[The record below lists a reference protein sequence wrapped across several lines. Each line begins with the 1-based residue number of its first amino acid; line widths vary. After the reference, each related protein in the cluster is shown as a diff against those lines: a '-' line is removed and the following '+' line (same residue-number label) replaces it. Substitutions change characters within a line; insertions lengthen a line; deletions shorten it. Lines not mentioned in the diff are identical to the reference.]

1 MRKEQFYFDEKRL
14 MVRGRFYELQ
24 VNGGGHAPMHKLCSF
39 EECDFRPDGHRRSD
53 REQTNF
59 LLRLYQEKL
68 SNLQEKEE
76 LKRIEK
82 LAEESSVSVQDAMQ
96 HWLDHVQEFR
106 NPRTVYEYRLV
117 CQRYV
122 EMVSNH
128 PVKNVKKFHESRFL
142 NGLKQKG
149 MSEHTQAKYLRQL
162 QTFWRWA
169 FEQEYTNNMFRVS
182 KLRPTVREPSI
193 YSDEDLVR
201 IEHLI
206 IEKLSTT
213 HLVHRQ
219 AARNQYRAFMC
230 LKETGMRGNE
240 VRSLRLENINVDDRK
255 IQIRDDQ
262 QTGFRI
268 KGRREESVPMT
279 DTFNKFISEDLK
291 LRDKQEVYF
300 CDNGAGLPQ
309 WSSVNQMGKT
319 FDRICNRLG
328 IDGVKPLHG
337 FRAFVATKLLQN
349 GVDVSLV
356 RDILRHKELST
367 TLGYLNRSKM
377 PYLDAMN
384 RLSIAM

>member
-1 MRKEQFYFDEKRL
+1 MIKEQFYFDENRL
-14 MVRGRFYELQ
+14 MVRGRFYELRKNKQ
-24 VNGGGHAPMHKLCSF
+24 GHAPMHNICTFDEL
-39 EECDFRPDGHRRSD
+39 DYRADGRRRSD

-68 SNLQEKEE
+68 SNLQEKEA

-82 LAEESSVSVQDAMQ
+82 YAVETGVSVQDAMQ

-106 NPRTVYEYRLV
+106 NVRTVYEYRLV

-122 EMVSNH
+122 EIVGNH
-128 PVKNVKKFHESRFL
+128 QVKNVKQFHESLFL

-149 MSEHTQAKYLRQL
+149 ISEHTQAKYLRQL

-169 FEQEYTNNMFRVS
+169 FDQEYTNKLFRVS
-182 KLRPTVREPSI
+182 KLRPAVREPNI

-201 IEHLI
+201 MESLI
-206 IEKLSTT
+206 LEKMNTT
-213 HLVHRQ
+213 HYVLRQ
-219 AARNQYRAFMC
+219 SARNQYRAFMC

-240 VRSLRLENINVDDRK
+240 VRSLRLENIHVDDRK
-255 IQIRDDQ
+255 ILIRDDQ

-268 KGRREESVPMT
+268 KGRREETVPMT
-279 DTFNKFISEDLK
+279 DTLNIFISEDLK
-291 LRDKQEVYF
+291 MRDEKEIYF
-300 CDNGAGLPQ
+300 CDNGLGLPQ
-309 WSSVNQMGKT
+309 WSSVSQMGKT
-319 FDRICNRLG
+319 FDRMCNRLG
-328 IDGVKPLHG
+328 INGVKPLHG
-337 FRAFVATKLLQN
+337 FRAFVTTRLLQN

-377 PYLDAMN
+377 PYLEAIN
-384 RLSIAM
+384 RLSINM

>member
-14 MVRGRFYELQ
+14 TVRGRFYELRQ
-24 VNGGGHAPMHKLCSF
+24 NDRSHAPMYNLCTI
-39 EECDFRPDGHRRSD
+39 EECDFRPDGKRRSD
-53 REQTNF
+53 REITNF

-68 SNLQEKEE
+68 FNLREKEE

-82 LAEESSVSVQDAMQ
+82 LAEESGVPVQDAMQ

-122 EMVSNH
+122 EIVGNH
-128 PVKNVKKFHESRFL
+128 SVKNVKKFHESLFL
-142 NGLKQKG
+142 NGLKQKK
-149 MSEHTQAKYLRQL
+149 MKEHTQAKYLRQL

-169 FEQEYTNNMFRVS
+169 FDQEYTNKMFKVS
-182 KLRPTVREPSI
+182 KLRPTVREPNI
-193 YSDEDLVR
+193 YSDDDLVR
-201 IEHLI
+201 MEHLI
-206 IEKLSTT
+206 LKKLNTT

-240 VRSLRLENINVDDRK
+240 VRSLRLENINVGDRK
-255 IQIRDDQ
+255 IMIRDDQ

-268 KGRREESVPMT
+268 KGRREESVPLT
-279 DTFNKFISEDLK
+279 DTFNEFITEDLK
-291 LRDKQEVYF
+291 LRGEQEAYF
-300 CDNGAGLPQ
+300 CDNGVGLPQ

-319 FDRICNRLG
+319 FGRICSRLG

-337 FRAFVATKLLQN
+337 FRAFVATKLLKN
-349 GVDVSLV
+349 GVDISLV
-356 RDILRHKELST
+356 RDILRHKDLST

-377 PYLDAMN
+377 PYLEAMN

>member
-1 MRKEQFYFDEKRL
+1 MTSSHNDKQQ
-14 MVRGRFYELQ
+14 LQ
-24 VNGGGHAPMHKLCSF
+24 H
-39 EECDFRPDGHRRSD
+39 
-53 REQTNF
+53 
-59 LLRLYQEKL
+59 
-68 SNLQEKEE
+68 
-76 LKRIEK
+76 
-82 LAEESSVSVQDAMQ
+82 
-96 HWLDHVQEFR
+96 
-106 NPRTVYEYRLV
+106 TVYEYRLV

-122 EMVSNH
+122 EMVGDH
-128 PVKNVKKFHESRFL
+128 PVKNVKKFHESLFL

-149 MSEHTQAKYLRQL
+149 VSEHTQAKYLRQL

-169 FEQEYTNNMFRVS
+169 FDQEYTIKMFRVS
-182 KLRPTVREPSI
+182 KLRPTVRVPSI
-193 YSDEDLVR
+193 YSDEDLVKM
-201 IEHLI
+201 EHLI
-206 IEKLSTT
+206 LEKLSTT
-213 HLVHRQ
+213 HLVHRR
-219 AARNQYRAFMC
+219 AARNQYCAFMC
-230 LKETGMRGNE
+230 LKETGMCGNE

-255 IQIRDDQ
+255 ILIRDDQ

-268 KGRREESVPMT
+268 KGRREESVPLT

-291 LRDKQEVYF
+291 LRGEQEVYF

-319 FDRICNRLG
+319 FDRICNRLE

-356 RDILRHKELST
+356 RDILRRKELST